1 MRRYVL
7 RRVLEMVPLV
17 LVITAISF
25 ALIRAVPG
33 GPLSA
38 FELDPSIKPE
48 DVERIRRN
56 LGLDRPL
63 YEQYLVWL
71 WGLLH
76 GDLGRSLITGRDI
89 AQMIAARVPNT
100 LLLAVLALAIQYAA
114 AIPIGVYAAL
124 HHRRA
129 FDQISN
135 LYAAVVHAVPGFWLG
150 ILLILVFSVQFQS
163 WGLPWL
169 PSGGMY
175 TIATQGALDDRL
187 VHLILPTAALAIPGM
202 AALIRYTRS
211 AMLEQL
217 GQDYVRTA
225 RAKGLRRHAVTLHAF
240 RNSLLPIVTL
250 LGLNLPLLF
259 SGALVVEVIFQ
270 WPGMGQLAYTAA
282 TQRDYTVLMALVV
295 VSSVLVVVG
304 NLLADVVYGLLDPRV
319 GYS

>member
-1 MRRYVL
+1 MIAFVL
-7 RRVLEMVPLV
+7 RRLIQAVIVMV
-17 LVITAISF
+17 
-25 ALIRAVPG
+25 AV
-33 GPLSA
+33 A
-38 FELDPSIKPE
+38 FIAFLLFQYVGDPVVFLLGQDAKPE
-48 DVERIRRN
+48 QIAQLRRD
-56 LGLDRPL
+56 LGLDQPF
-63 YEQYLVWL
+63 YVQFWHFLVNAAQGEF
-71 WGLLH
+71 GLSLRQ
-76 GDLGRSLITGRDI
+76 GAKVSRLLGERFP
-89 AQMIAARVPNT
+89 AT
-100 LLLAVLALAIQYAA
+100 LELAIVA
-114 AIPIGVYAAL
+114 AIMAVAVGIPMGVYAAL
-124 HHRRA
+124 RRGS
-129 FDQISN
+129 FMSQVFMTVSLLGVSLPTFLI
-135 LYAAVVHAVPGFWLG
+135 G

-169 PSGGMY
+169 PSGGMF
-175 TIATQGALDDRL
+175 TIATAGALDDRL

-202 AALIRYTRS
+202 AGLIRYTRS

-225 RAKGLRRHAVTLHAF
+225 RAKGLRRPAVTLHAF

-282 TQRDYTVLMALVV
+282 MQRDYTVLMALVV

>member
-1 MRRYVL
+1 MI
-7 RRVLEMVPLV
+7 PLV
-17 LVITAISF
+17 LLISVVSF

-38 FELDPSIKPE
+38 FELDPNIKPE

-63 YEQYLVWL
+63 WEQYFVWL
-71 WGLLH
+71 FGMLR
-76 GDLGRSLITGRDI
+76 GDLGRSLVDGRDI
-89 AQMIAARVPNT
+89 ALSIGTRVPNT
-100 LLLAVLALAIQYAA
+100 LLLALLALLIEYCL

-129 FDQISN
+129 LDQLSN
-135 LYAAVVHAVPGFWLG
+135 VYAAVIHALPGFWLG

-175 TIATQGALDDRL
+175 TIATGGELGDRL
-187 VHLILPTAALAIPGM
+187 RHLILPTFALAIPGM
-202 AALIRYTRS
+202 AGLIRYTRS
-211 AMLEQL
+211 SMIEQL
-217 GQDYVRTA
+217 AQDYVRTA
-225 RAKGLRRHAVTLHAF
+225 RAKGLRRHLVTFHAF

-250 LGLNLPLLF
+250 LGLNLPFLF

-295 VSSVLVVVG
+295 VSSVLVILG
-304 NLLADVVYGLLDPRV
+304 NLLADVLYGLLDPRV
-319 GYS
+319 GY